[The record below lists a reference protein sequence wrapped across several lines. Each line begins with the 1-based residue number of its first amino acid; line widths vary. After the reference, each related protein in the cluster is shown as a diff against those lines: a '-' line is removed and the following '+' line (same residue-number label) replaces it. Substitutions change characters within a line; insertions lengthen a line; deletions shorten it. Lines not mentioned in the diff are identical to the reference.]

1 MGQNQETALRIN
13 VKSKELSLVLKSFL
27 RAAFKHNLPI
37 TFWCLPHSKFIN
49 VMTSMSQAIA
59 IDRLDLEHT
68 KRGFIFSPFDLEKQ
82 KALYIQGDLHFTFNR
97 ESKDHFITTE
107 VSKDDRIN
115 AFLNDVEKFNASTD
129 SKLNYYTTNS
139 PQNAEAQNYQEIVK
153 RGIQAI
159 REGDFQKVVP
169 ARTTR
174 VSLKQPFDISEKFLK
189 LTEAYTNAFVSLT
202 SIPQAG
208 TWLGATPELL
218 MEVEQGVFKTV
229 ALAGTQQRDAL
240 EGINETAWTQKEI
253 EEQAMVSRY
262 IVDCF
267 KKIRLRDFKEKGPRT
282 IVAGDLLHLKTEFE
296 VNMKETNFPEL
307 GTVML
312 ELLHPTSA
320 VAGMPKA
327 PALAFLQKNEGF
339 DRSFYSGFLGP
350 IQVEDKSSLFVNL
363 RCMQVLKN
371 EAILYAGAGV
381 TEDSNPEKELEETGL
396 KFNTI
401 LNILNSGH

>member
-1 MGQNQETALRIN
+1 
-13 VKSKELSLVLKSFL
+13 
-27 RAAFKHNLPI
+27 
-37 TFWCLPHSKFIN
+37 
-49 VMTSMSQAIA
+49 
-59 IDRLDLEHT
+59 
-68 KRGFIFSPFDLEKQ
+68 
-82 KALYIQGDLHFTFNR
+82 
-97 ESKDHFITTE
+97 
-107 VSKDDRIN
+107 
-115 AFLNDVEKFNASTD
+115 
-129 SKLNYYTTNS
+129 
-139 PQNAEAQNYQEIVK
+139 
-153 RGIQAI
+153 
-159 REGDFQKVVP
+159 
-169 ARTTR
+169 
-174 VSLKQPFDISEKFLK
+174 
-189 LTEAYTNAFVSLT
+189 
-202 SIPQAG
+202 
-208 TWLGATPELL
+208 
-218 MEVEQGVFKTV
+218 
-229 ALAGTQQRDAL
+229 
-240 EGINETAWTQKEI
+240 
-253 EEQAMVSRY
+253 
-262 IVDCF
+262 VDCF